1 MYIKAPACLLVS
13 AEVEKGVCL
22 WESQDFF
29 SSDFF
34 NKLKSKWGLRL
45 GFRPSA
51 CGAGLTLLGG
61 GGADLCSEVAG
72 HGLPLQLTWL
82 CLLGVVQAPGEEIRG
97 NCWFCLSRQKVLYLV
112 LWCLTCKYFASE
124 KFFSTREFCLSL
136 LSLLPKKRCS
146 QRVRKAS
153 LHTVVRAY
161 EFSIFLESL
170 IQLF

>member
-1 MYIKAPACLLVS
+1 MVQASRC
-13 AEVEKGVCL
+13 
-22 WESQDFF
+22 
-29 SSDFF
+29 
-34 NKLKSKWGLRL
+34 WGGR
-45 GFRPSA
+45 
-51 CGAGLTLLGG
+51 
-61 GGADLCSEVAG
+61 GADLCSEVAG

-82 CLLGVVQAPGEEIRG
+82 CLRGVVQAPGEEIRG

-124 KFFSTREFCLSL
+124 KFFSAREFCLSL